1 MSFFDK
7 DGNSRH
13 DWNIFLDNFPTIG
26 VFKLPHD
33 SNEAY
38 YDKNVASMLHIEGDN
53 MSKDSFYAL
62 LDSLNENQIEDYKN
76 IYMYTAGGETSYI
89 KIKIVYDTDYML
101 GFVQDVT
108 QIMEARSH
116 KDNANEYDMLTG
128 MYTRNYFIKR
138 VRSMLSEISG
148 TAQCCMAA
156 IHING
161 IERVDSEL
169 NYDKTALC
177 VATAANAI
185 KRFISDNVIF
195 FRQMTKSE
203 ISDIMKKMYDAVA
216 RCKLTDEFGNTIE
229 TRSEAYTITAGYC
242 WYPSQAATIDMM
254 INYADFALFR
264 AKALGSIKREFSV
277 EEYVAECN
285 SYSDSKLLTG
295 LIYDNNFS
303 YCFQPIVSTVDGS
316 VYAYEA
322 LMRPKNSSP
331 LEVLRIAREHGRL
344 YDIERL
350 TFENVLEIIS
360 ANRAR
365 FGEKKIF
372 LNSIPD
378 SMITEYDFNRLCEK
392 YGNIMSQLVI
402 EFTEQADLTGDKIAS
417 LRYLFKS
424 KSCMIA
430 IDDYGSGYSN
440 TAAVL
445 SLQPDVIKVDR
456 SLIADIN
463 TNVKKQHFLTG
474 IIDFARLNN
483 IKVLAEGVET
493 YDEMS
498 VTIRRGVDFIQGFYT
513 AKPQKEIVPD
523 IPDAVAEQMRMLN
536 MCRPEIK
543 KAHDYIVHDGCEE
556 HLDIEKLLSG
566 RYTGVIVENATAH
579 LYANGCDVMSFVIKT
594 AEGSKSHIILENA
607 NIKGALR
614 QCIRLGENSDT
625 TLEIKGTDFLSYDGI
640 SVPGSSKLLI
650 TGNGNLYID
659 SYRNDG
665 CCIGSGYND
674 TFGEITI
681 NVNGNVELQANG
693 DHGICI
699 GGGVSPCETPI
710 KLLSGNIKM
719 SSTGKDCIGAGSC
732 DGSCGIET
740 GNATIDIS
748 CSGNNAL
755 AVGSLCG
762 YTDIKADGTTFLIRS
777 LGERAG
783 CIGSLAALD
792 GSTPSRINIK
802 NSTLNLLLN
811 ALCGSAVGCR
821 KTACDTVISDSDITV
836 HVEGDAVAGIGS
848 AEGKGSLLI
857 KNSDI
862 ISSSSS
868 GVYSL
873 NIGFMNKG
881 CIINNSTINSHL
893 INDPDYHEP
902 SRLMQ
907 QN

>member
-128 MYTRNYFIKR
+128 MYTRDYFIKR

-185 KRFISDNVIF
+185 KRFISDNVI
-195 FRQMTKSE
+195 

-264 AKALGSIKREFSV
+264 AKALGSIKREFSA

-372 LNSIPD
+372 INSIPN

-566 RYTGVIVENATAH
+566 RYTGVIVENAVAH

-802 NSTLNLLLN
+802 NSTLNLSLN

-821 KTACDTVISDSDITV
+821 KTACDTVISDSDIAV

-862 ISSSSS
+862 KSSSSS

-873 NIGFMNKG
+873 EIGFMNKG

>member
-1 MSFFDK
+1 
-7 DGNSRH
+7 
-13 DWNIFLDNFPTIG
+13 
-26 VFKLPHD
+26 
-33 SNEAY
+33 
-38 YDKNVASMLHIEGDN
+38 
-53 MSKDSFYAL
+53 
-62 LDSLNENQIEDYKN
+62 
-76 IYMYTAGGETSYI
+76 
-89 KIKIVYDTDYML
+89 
-101 GFVQDVT
+101 
-108 QIMEARSH
+108 
-116 KDNANEYDMLTG
+116 
-128 MYTRNYFIKR
+128 
-138 VRSMLSEISG
+138 
-148 TAQCCMAA
+148 
-156 IHING
+156 
-161 IERVDSEL
+161 
-169 NYDKTALC
+169 
-177 VATAANAI
+177 
-185 KRFISDNVIF
+185 
-195 FRQMTKSE
+195 
-203 ISDIMKKMYDAVA
+203 MYDAVS

-264 AKALGSIKREFSV
+264 AKALGSIKREFSA

-295 LIYDNNFS
+295 LIDENNFS

-322 LMRPKNSSP
+322 LMRPKNSAP
-331 LEVLRIAREHGRL
+331 LEILRIAREHGRL

-372 LNSIPD
+372 INSIPD

-392 YGNIMSQLVI
+392 YGNIMPQLVI

-417 LRYLFKS
+417 LCHLFKS
-424 KSCMIA
+424 KGCMIA

-498 VTIRRGVDFIQGFYT
+498 VTIRRGVDYIQGFYT

-566 RYTGVIVENATAH
+566 RYTGVIVENAVAH

-594 AEGSKSHIILENA
+594 ADNSKSHIILENA

-625 TLEIKGTDFLSYDGI
+625 TLEIKGTDLLSYDGI

-665 CCIGSGYND
+665 CCIGSSYND

-681 NVNGNVELQANG
+681 DINGNVELQASG

-762 YTDIKADGTTFLIRS
+762 YTDIKANGTTFLIRS

-802 NSTLNLLLN
+802 NSTLNLLLK
-811 ALCGSAVGCR
+811 APCGSAVGCR

-862 ISSSSS
+862 KSSSSS
-868 GVYSL
+868 GIYSL
-873 NIGFMNKG
+873 EIGFMNKG

>member
-1 MSFFDK
+1 
-7 DGNSRH
+7 
-13 DWNIFLDNFPTIG
+13 
-26 VFKLPHD
+26 
-33 SNEAY
+33 
-38 YDKNVASMLHIEGDN
+38 
-53 MSKDSFYAL
+53 
-62 LDSLNENQIEDYKN
+62 
-76 IYMYTAGGETSYI
+76 
-89 KIKIVYDTDYML
+89 
-101 GFVQDVT
+101 
-108 QIMEARSH
+108 
-116 KDNANEYDMLTG
+116 
-128 MYTRNYFIKR
+128 
-138 VRSMLSEISG
+138 
-148 TAQCCMAA
+148 
-156 IHING
+156 
-161 IERVDSEL
+161 
-169 NYDKTALC
+169 
-177 VATAANAI
+177 
-185 KRFISDNVIF
+185 
-195 FRQMTKSE
+195 
-203 ISDIMKKMYDAVA
+203 
-216 RCKLTDEFGNTIE
+216 
-229 TRSEAYTITAGYC
+229 
-242 WYPSQAATIDMM
+242 
-254 INYADFALFR
+254 
-264 AKALGSIKREFSV
+264 
-277 EEYVAECN
+277 
-285 SYSDSKLLTG
+285 
-295 LIYDNNFS
+295 
-303 YCFQPIVSTVDGS
+303 
-316 VYAYEA
+316 
-322 LMRPKNSSP
+322 
-331 LEVLRIAREHGRL
+331 
-344 YDIERL
+344 
-350 TFENVLEIIS
+350 
-360 ANRAR
+360 
-365 FGEKKIF
+365 
-372 LNSIPD
+372 
-378 SMITEYDFNRLCEK
+378 
-392 YGNIMSQLVI
+392 
-402 EFTEQADLTGDKIAS
+402 
-417 LRYLFKS
+417 
-424 KSCMIA
+424 MIA

-566 RYTGVIVENATAH
+566 RYTGVIVENAVAH

-802 NSTLNLLLN
+802 NSTLNLSLN

-821 KTACDTVISDSDITV
+821 KTACDTVISDSDIAV
-836 HVEGDAVAGIGS
+836 HVEGDAVAGIES

-862 ISSSSS
+862 KSSSSS

-873 NIGFMNKG
+873 EIGFMNKG